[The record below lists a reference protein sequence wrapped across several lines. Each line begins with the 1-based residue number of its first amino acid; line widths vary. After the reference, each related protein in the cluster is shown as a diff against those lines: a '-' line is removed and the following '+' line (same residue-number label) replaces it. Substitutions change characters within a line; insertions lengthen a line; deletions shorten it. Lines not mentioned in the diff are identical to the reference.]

1 MYLVIYHFLVIIYL
15 LFLFFRHLFIYI
27 LINLFLYCWLAS
39 ILGVLKNVLAFF
51 VAHYPRQ
58 IRITPAVNNC
68 DIRQHNLGIGKQ
80 ANWEK
85 KHLCGENV
93 QERTA
98 INGD

>member
-15 LFLFFRHLFIYI
+15 LFLFFRLSCIYI
-27 LINLFLYCWLAS
+27 LINFFYCWLAS

-58 IRITPAVNNC
+58 IRIIPAVNNC
-68 DIRQHNLGIGKQ
+68 DIRQHTLGIGKQ
-80 ANWEK
+80 ANWGK